1 MTEGPVFTSRLS
13 GRPLLDSDG
22 LAVGRI
28 RDVVILPTA
37 GGEPP
42 WVTGLVVTWQRRQ
55 IFVNLGRVAEI
66 SIDGVHLRGGS
77 VDLRR
82 FSQRTGEIL
91 ASGLYG
97 QPAGTGTVLDVGI
110 VPSEHRRGWEVSV
123 LAVGQG
129 RILGLGVRHH
139 STTIEPWDKYPELFK
154 AGDLAEQLVQLREM
168 SPTDL
173 ANAVE
178 ALPDSRRQQ
187 LADVLQDEQL
197 ADVLQEMP
205 EQDQVRLLAGL
216 GLERTA
222 DVVEEMDPD
231 DAADLLAE
239 MPSEQRE
246 RLLAAMETV
255 QADDLRRLLRYGAT
269 TAGGLMTSQPLIV
282 PPDAPVAE
290 VLAHDPH
297 PEVEATAAAQVYV
310 CEPPTITPTGR
321 FLGTVG
327 FQELLREPPAA
338 TVGRVH
344 RGQRLRPARALRQA
358 GGPAHGRVQP
368 DRRGRLRRRR
378 PPARRDHRRRR
389 PGPYPARRLAKEWRP
404 HEYTDASGP
413 PLLRRPIGP
422 DRSPGHRA
430 AHGRPVRRGRVRD
443 GVGEGRP
450 VPRHRPLPG
459 RPDRVRRLLDHRST
473 PSGSSS
479 TGIPIRSS
487 CSTWPSPLQ
496 AAYAAPLIL
505 LAQNRQD
512 DRDRASIERD
522 REVAARTQA
531 DTEFLA
537 RELASVRLTLADV
550 VTTQDLDDRLT
561 RLELLMVSGKP
572 PGPPP
577 GRANSHRPQT
587 DDD

>member
-97 QPAGTGTVLDVGI
+97 QPAGNGTVLDVGI

-216 GLERTA
+216 GLERGA

-231 DAADLLAE
+231 DAADVLAE

-290 VLAHDPH
+290 VLAMIRA

-327 FQELLREPPAA
+327 FQGLLRQPPAA
-338 TVGRVH
+338 TVGQYIEDSGFV
-344 RGQRLRPARALRQA
+344 RPELTDKQVARRMAAYNLIGVA
-358 GGPAHGRVQP
+358 VC
-368 DRRGRLRRRR
+368 DEDGRLVGAITVDDVLDRIL
-378 PPARRDHRRRR
+378 PPD
-389 PGPYPARRLAKEWRP
+389 WRKS
-404 HEYTDASGP
+404 E
-413 PLLRRPIGP
+413 
-422 DRSPGHRA
+422 
-430 AHGRPVRRGRVRD
+430 
-443 GVGEGRP
+443 
-450 VPRHRPLPG
+450 
-459 RPDRVRRLLDHRST
+459 
-473 PSGSSS
+473 
-479 TGIPIRSS
+479 
-487 CSTWPSPLQ
+487 
-496 AAYAAPLIL
+496 
-505 LAQNRQD
+505 
-512 DRDRASIERD
+512 
-522 REVAARTQA
+522 
-531 DTEFLA
+531 
-537 RELASVRLTLADV
+537 
-550 VTTQDLDDRLT
+550 TT
-561 RLELLMVSGKP
+561 
-572 PGPPP
+572 
-577 GRANSHRPQT
+577 
-587 DDD
+587 